1 VSQSVT
7 FARAALAPTACCPL
21 SIASSSFPL
30 RWLATSSHR
39 VGTNAPGTP
48 KDKLLFTPGPLLT
61 SYTVK
66 AAMLRDLGSRDTQFI
81 NVIKEVRSGV
91 LKLAGVSEQEFT
103 MIPIQGS
110 GTFGIE
116 AVISSVV
123 PRNGRLLIV
132 ANGAYGQR
140 QEKIAKAYGMTYTLL
155 NYSDDTPPN
164 EKDIAAALEKHSDIT
179 HVSMVHSETTSGIM
193 NDIHTI
199 GKLVAKHNKSFIVDA
214 MSSFG
219 AIPIDFKSAGID
231 FLITSA
237 NKCIQG
243 SPGFAIVIG
252 RRSSVEKAKGNART
266 LTYVRSRLMLV
277 YDPDQVL
284 ELASYRGF
292 VLSQTRHLG
301 PEQGFGWRRSV
312 SLHAAYTLLASLSTG
327 SEGAGGGRR
336 CVGQTETLP
345 AEP

>member
-1 VSQSVT
+1 
-7 FARAALAPTACCPL
+7 
-21 SIASSSFPL
+21 
-30 RWLATSSHR
+30 
-39 VGTNAPGTP
+39 
-48 KDKLLFTPGPLLT
+48 
-61 SYTVK
+61 
-66 AAMLRDLGSRDTQFI
+66 MLRDLGSRDTQFI

-266 LTYVRSRLMLV
+266 LTYVRCWSTIPTRCLNWPLIVGLCFLRL
-277 YDPDQVL
+277 DIWDQNKGL
-284 ELASYRGF
+284 DGDGQFRFTPPTHS
-292 VLSQTRHLG
+292 
-301 PEQGFGWRRSV
+301 
-312 SLHAAYTLLASLSTG
+312 LLAFRQALKELEEEGGVLGRQKRYQQNHDIVSTYLF
-327 SEGAGGGRR
+327 SVR
-336 CVGQTETLP
+336 
-345 AEP
+345 